1 MIFNAPL
8 FDGGSLMVLVGLI
21 ALLSTVLP
29 VIVGGKPNYMALFT
43 VFFIYFVGI
52 QPKLTLTV
60 TDYYSNATTPVAGV
74 PYIVGVPAS
83 LAANISYELSQV
95 ISTAMSMPATGT
107 TFAQGGLVDPLK
119 KIYALRPTGK
129 VSSANINFSV
139 SLENFVRDCAV
150 YSPKWQ
156 ASLAK
161 TAPGLDTYLLNS
173 TALPVVGTT
182 IFWSW
187 SPDASAGIIDTCADV
202 QTQLQTAVTTLGA
215 SGSALDDNQIQT
227 LFNQGSYG
235 AGTTRNWEPGEK
247 LYPGINLPQ
256 NTMIAS
262 FKKQSDDSWKYQ
274 GHAALFDAGR
284 GGYTEKE
291 LNVIQQYERG
301 ERNAGIVHQGF
312 IPDRPDNV
320 PHRFGQDASEYYV
333 VKIKH
338 DK

>member
-1 MIFNAPL
+1 MVVSALNAVAMIFNAPL

-107 TFAQGGLVDPLK
+107 TFAQGGFVDPLK

-227 LFNQGSYG
+227 LFNQGSYDNPNQV
-235 AGTTRNWEPGEK
+235 TD
-247 LYPGINLPQ
+247 LPSVFRLPRSELHA
-256 NTMIAS
+256 TS
-262 FKKQSDDSWKYQ
+262 FS
-274 GHAALFDAGR
+274 FC
-284 GGYTEKE
+284 
-291 LNVIQQYERG
+291 
-301 ERNAGIVHQGF
+301 
-312 IPDRPDNV
+312 
-320 PHRFGQDASEYYV
+320 
-333 VKIKH
+333 
-338 DK
+338 